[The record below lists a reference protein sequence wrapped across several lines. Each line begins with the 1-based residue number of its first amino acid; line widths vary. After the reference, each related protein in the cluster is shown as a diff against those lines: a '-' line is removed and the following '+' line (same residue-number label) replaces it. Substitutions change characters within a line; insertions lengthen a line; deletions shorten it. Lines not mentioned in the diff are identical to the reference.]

1 MTHSL
6 SQPHTVLVI
15 YIRAEPEVIW
25 RALTTREGSKRF
37 FYETDVELRVGGSFR
52 LLKDDG
58 EPTVEGRVL
67 AVQPPHHLRVSWKE
81 LSEPDSKP
89 GEVDYLLEPV
99 GGSTRLTVS
108 NFDDPAPPAEY
119 LDMGRKGWG
128 FTLSSLKSLIETG
141 QPLPE
146 PKA

>member
-1 MTHSL
+1 MTA
-6 SQPHTVLVI
+6 QPHTVLVV
-15 YIRAEPEVIW
+15 YIRAEPEEIW
-25 RALTTREGSKRF
+25 RALTTREGSRRF
-37 FYETDVELRVGGSFR
+37 FYETDVDLRIGGRFR

-58 EPTVEGRVL
+58 EPAVEGKVL
-67 AVQPPHHLRVSWKE
+67 AVNAPRHLRVTWKE
-81 LSEPDSKP
+81 LSDPDAIA
-89 GEVDYLLEPV
+89 GEVDYALEPV

-108 NFDDPAPPAEY
+108 NYDDPAPPPEY